1 VNHEQAERLLS
12 ARIDG
17 ERLSTRASASLEQ
30 HLATCAECRAFERG
44 AYRLREAARFQ
55 VAPAVPDLVDQ
66 IMSAVGAESERPR
79 SVLQVVRPARP
90 PRRSILPRL
99 APVAAALVVGALI
112 GSLVVGGPWQRPEN
126 GAALAATEVTE
137 GISAAAARLDAYQ
150 ATFVIDERHLSPE
163 VPERHLTMRVSFE
176 APERFRLDVIDRTD
190 YPTAATPTNLRLVV
204 DGSTW
209 YAAGPAP
216 CPTATCPQR
225 ESVVRNR
232 LPFSTA
238 APIPTDL
245 VLPIS
250 TLADADRLT
259 VLGRGTMLGR
269 PAVRV
274 EVPFERAE
282 PLFPFLSIGGDWRPF
297 FPNDR
302 VRIWLDER
310 NWFPLRW
317 DVYPATGD
325 ERDAWALRFGLPDEP
340 SLRSVFSVRAL
351 QVSLDTPDAGEFAI
365 PATNSSQDQGARVV
379 ELADVRRA
387 TGFEPLAPSMVGG
400 LDRYRVVLPRDDVGE
415 TLVAYAD
422 GLAFLNLGETRSW
435 NGDAPFGPVGV
446 QAEEI
451 SLTSGGVAYYEPAS
465 RDHGRRVAIHAAGT
479 DLYLESNLPRSELL
493 AAAAA
498 LPVRGLPMPDS
509 WTHRKVG
516 AATAVRVSLEN
527 ARASVPFPIEL
538 PTALPAG
545 FGLASVEL
553 VDAGY
558 GAGVTLYLRDQDA
571 DAGIGTIR
579 LHLEAASSLPPA
591 TSAAQS
597 TVAVGGVRGRFTPD
611 RSQLEWIDGG
621 LYRSLDAPGL
631 GLEELLA
638 IATSIGGDGT
648 DG

>member
-17 ERLSTRASASLEQ
+17 ERLSTRANASLEQ
-30 HLATCAECRAFERG
+30 HLETCAECRAFERG
-44 AYRLREAARFQ
+44 AYRLREAARFE

-66 IMSAVGAESERPR
+66 VMTAVGADVERPGSR
-79 SVLQVVRPARP
+79 LRVVRPAGS

-112 GSLVVGGPWQRPEN
+112 GSLVVGGPWQRSET
-126 GAALAATEVTE
+126 GSALAATEVTE
-137 GISAAAARLDAYQ
+137 GISAAAARLDAYR

-163 VPERHLTMRVSFE
+163 VPERHLMMRVSFE
-176 APERFRLDVIDRTD
+176 APERFRLDVVDHTH
-190 YPTAATPTNLRLVV
+190 YPAAATPTNLKLVV

-238 APIPTDL
+238 APTPTDL

-259 VLGRGTMLGR
+259 VLGRGTVLGR

-317 DVYPATGD
+317 DVYPATGAG
-325 ERDAWALRFGLPDEP
+325 RDAWALRFGLPDEP
-340 SLRSVFSVRAL
+340 SLRTVFSVRAL
-351 QVSLDTPDAGEFAI
+351 RVSLDTPDADVFDI
-365 PATNSSQDQGARVV
+365 PATNSSQDQGARTV
-379 ELADVRRA
+379 ELGDVRRE
-387 TGFEPLAPSMVGG
+387 TGFEPVAPSVVGG
-400 LDRYRVVLPRDDVGE
+400 LDRYRVVLPRDDAGG

-435 NGDAPFGPVGV
+435 KGDAPFGPVGV

-451 SLTSGGVAYYEPAS
+451 SLTGGGVAYYEPAS

-493 AAAAA
+493 AAAAK
-498 LPVRGLPMPDS
+498 LPVQGLPMPDA
-509 WTHRKVG
+509 WTHRRVG
-516 AATAVRVSLEN
+516 SATTVRVSLET

-553 VDAGY
+553 VDAGF
-558 GAGVTLYLRDQDA
+558 GAGVTLYLRDEDA

-579 LHLEAASSLPPA
+579 LHLEAASALPPA

-597 TVAVGGVRGRFTPD
+597 TVEVGGVQGRFTPD
-611 RSQLEWIDGG
+611 RSQLEWIDRG

-631 GLEELLA
+631 ALEELLA

-648 DG
+648 NG

>member
-1 VNHEQAERLLS
+1 VNHDQAERFLS

-17 ERLSTRASASLEQ
+17 ERLSARATAALDQ
-30 HLATCAECRAFERG
+30 HLETCAECRAFERG
-44 AYRLREAARFQ
+44 AYRLREAVRFE
-55 VAPAVPDLVDQ
+55 VAPAVPDLVDEV
-66 IMSAVGAESERPR
+66 MTAVGAQTERPR
-79 SVLQVVRPARP
+79 SRLRVVRPQRS

-112 GSLVVGGPWQRPEN
+112 GSLVVGGPWQRPEA
-126 GAALAATEVTE
+126 GSAFAATDVVE
-137 GISAAAARLDAYQ
+137 GISAAAARLDAYR
-150 ATFVIDERHLSPE
+150 ASFAIDERHLSPD
-163 VPERHLTMRVSFE
+163 VPERHLAMRVWFE
-176 APERFRLDVIDRTD
+176 APERFRLDVVDHTD
-190 YPTAATPTNLRLVV
+190 YPTTTTPTDLKLVV
-204 DGSTW
+204 DGSTS
-209 YAAGPAP
+209 YASGPSP

-238 APIPTDL
+238 AAAPTDL

-259 VLGRGTMLGR
+259 VLGRGTVLGR

-317 DVYPATGD
+317 NVYPATGA

-351 QVSLDTPDAGEFAI
+351 DVSLDTPDASVFDI
-365 PATNSSQDQGARVV
+365 PVTPSAQDQGAREVD
-379 ELADVRRA
+379 LSDVRRE
-387 TGFEPLAPSMVGG
+387 TGFEPIAPGTVGG
-400 LDRYRVVLPRDDVGE
+400 LDRYRAVLPRDDSGE

-422 GLAFLNLGETRSW
+422 GLEFLNLGETRSW

-446 QAEEI
+446 QAEEVP
-451 SLTSGGVAYYEPAS
+451 LTGGGVAYYEPAS
-465 RDHGRRVAIHAAGT
+465 QDHGRRIAIHAAGT
-479 DLYLESNLPRSELL
+479 DLYLESNLPRSRLL

-498 LPVRGLPMPDS
+498 LPVQGLPMPAA
-509 WTHRKVG
+509 WTFRRVG
-516 AATAVRVSLEN
+516 AATAERVSLET

-538 PTALPAG
+538 PSDLPAG

-558 GAGVTLYLRDQDA
+558 GAGVTLYLRDEDA

-579 LHLEAASSLPPA
+579 LHLEAASELPPA
-591 TSAAQS
+591 TSADQS
-597 TVAVGGVRGRFTPD
+597 SVDIGVLPGRFTPD

-631 GLEELLA
+631 ALDELLA
-638 IATSIGGDGT
+638 IAISIGADEPDG
-648 DG
+648 

>member
-1 VNHEQAERLLS
+1 VNHEQAERVLS

-44 AYRLREAARFQ
+44 AYRLREATRFQ

-66 IMSAVGAESERPR
+66 VMSAVGAEAELPR
-79 SVLQVVRPARP
+79 SGLRLVRPARP

-150 ATFVIDERHLSPE
+150 ANFVIDERHLSPE

-176 APERFRLDVIDRTD
+176 APERFRLDVVDRTD
-190 YPTAATPTNLRLVV
+190 YPAAATPTKLRLVV

-269 PAVRV
+269 PAVQV

-282 PLFPFLSIGGDWRPF
+282 PLFPFLSIGGDWRAF

-351 QVSLDTPDAGEFAI
+351 HVSLDTPDAGEFDI
-365 PATNSSQDQGARVV
+365 PSTNSSQDQGARVV

-387 TGFEPLAPSMVGG
+387 TGFEPVAPSTVGG
-400 LDRYRVVLPRDDVGE
+400 LDRYRVVLPREDAGE

-422 GLAFLNLGETRSW
+422 GVAFLNLGETRSW

-451 SLTSGGVAYYEPAS
+451 SLPAGGVAYYEPAS
-465 RDHGRRVAIHAAGT
+465 RDQGRRVAIHAAGT

-509 WTHRKVG
+509 WTHRQVG
-516 AATAVRVSLEN
+516 TATAVRVSLQT

-597 TVAVGGVRGRFTPD
+597 TVDVGGVRGRFTPD

-638 IATSIGGDGT
+638 IATSIRGDGT